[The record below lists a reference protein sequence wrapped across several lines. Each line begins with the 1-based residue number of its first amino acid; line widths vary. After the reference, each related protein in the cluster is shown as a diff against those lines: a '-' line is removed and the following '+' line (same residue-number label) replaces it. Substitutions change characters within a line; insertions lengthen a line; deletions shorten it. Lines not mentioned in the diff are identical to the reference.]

1 MRTSVLSLG
10 SSALKLGLGK
20 QSDVQLIWTPFTR
33 VRTKNGGARSS
44 VSGIGDVQL
53 RFKHGLTGTAARVQV
68 AAIPFVKLPVAKRGI
83 GNRTL
88 EGGLA
93 VPVSIAAGAATV
105 TLGPELDVLADG
117 DGRGRHLALVNLI
130 NVAGPIAPRLTLA
143 GELWSN
149 LNFDPAG
156 TLRQASADAALAY
169 AVSNDLQ
176 LDAGANLGLNANT
189 PDIEVYVGTS
199 IRF

>member
-1 MRTSVLSLG
+1 MCSRT
-10 SSALKLGLGK
+10 A
-20 QSDVQLIWTPFTR
+20 T
-33 VRTKNGGARSS
+33 
-44 VSGIGDVQL
+44 
-53 RFKHGLTGTAARVQV
+53 
-68 AAIPFVKLPVAKRGI
+68 
-83 GNRTL
+83 
-88 EGGLA
+88 
-93 VPVSIAAGAATV
+93 GAAATWPWS
-105 TLGPELDVLADG
+105 T
-117 DGRGRHLALVNLI
+117 
-130 NVAGPIAPRLTLA
+130 APRLTLA